1 MSIKTNHQL
10 AAQISTTAYLI
21 GVQSPELQL
30 LFKERPTDVGG
41 VVQLSGAVVVENLR
55 KDARVPVKE
64 VLIEYGVVVGEG
76 LRQSGQS
83 RRRYLPQRR
92 LVRLKANAA
101 YVEHHPIVRV
111 GDAAPTELL
120 IEHSGGGSGRVDQ
133 GWPRR
138 RRRRPL
144 PWSPGRSS
152 KLMGWL
158 NF

>member
-41 VVQLSGAVVVENLR
+41 VVQFAGAVVVENLR
-55 KDARVPVKE
+55 KDARVPVKK
-64 VLIEYGVVVGEG
+64 VLIEYGVVVGQG

-133 GWPRR
+133 G
-138 RRRRPL
+138 
-144 PWSPGRSS
+144 
-152 KLMGWL
+152 
-158 NF
+158 